1 MQELGCFALEGAC
14 VLLAVVLGNVAN
26 LEVGVAV
33 GHVGKLFYFG
43 GVRVVLRLVEEDE
56 AILLKVG
63 RLPNQRIPRHKVH
76 VDARKDRLID
86 AFARLLWKIAG
97 RVGLDHRAFG
107 KVAMKEGDVGAFA
120 V

>member
-26 LEVGVAV
+26 LEVGIAV
-33 GHVGKLFYFG
+33 GHVGKLFYFER
-43 GVRVVLRLVEEDE
+43 VRVVLRLVEEDE

-86 AFARLLWKIAG
+86 AFARLLWKIADASVSTIG
-97 RVGLDHRAFG
+97 AFG
-107 KVAMKEGDVGAFA
+107 ESRDEGR
-120 V
+120 